1 MRKLLIRILA
11 FFIPNKKKRKEFRKK
26 YSVKHPK
33 LTKRD
38 IYAKLLELEFSLNSI
53 KKIIEFTVNIQ
64 KLPPATGN
72 LKIIQDSSIALLNY
86 FDLICK
92 KNKLVYWIDSG
103 TLIGYKRHNGFIPW
117 DDDIDICMMRTDYE
131 KLFKILDSDFS
142 KNGFKYAHGEITRL
156 YYKNTPAQI
165 DIFPIDVGYQK
176 EPLIGE
182 EKEKFVYCL
191 NELKKSLI
199 CDYEK
204 NLPLQQPVCKIEDV
218 YNLLKKQSILFLNKD
233 PVQEGFLFYGIESCV
248 KNRCLYYYN
257 DVFPLI
263 PVSFYGINCYIPRNS
278 DYWLF
283 TQYGDYMNF
292 PLNTLTSHKD
302 IVERLNADSYKNCQ
316 ELIEKYYPKDKKDEN
331 R

>member
-1 MRKLLIRILA
+1 MKKIFVNLISC
-11 FFIPNKKKRKEFRKK
+11 FIFKKKNRHHFRKK
-26 YSVKHPK
+26 YLKNKKMELKNLCYEIKELNEKIDYLTNFVKR
-33 LTKRD
+33 TTD
-38 IYAKLLELEFSLNSI
+38 
-53 KKIIEFTVNIQ
+53 IQ

-72 LKIIQDSSIALLNY
+72 LKIIQDCSVALLHY
-86 FDLICK
+86 FDQICK
-92 KNKLVYWIDSG
+92 KHNITYWIDSG
-103 TLIGYKRHNGFIPW
+103 TLIGHIRHNGFIPW

-218 YNLLKKQSILFLNKD
+218 YNLLEKQSILFLNKA

-263 PVSFYGINCYIPRNS
+263 PVSFYGIDCYIPRNS

-302 IVERLNADSYKNCQ
+302 IVERLNVDSYKNCQ
-316 ELIEKYYPKDKKDEN
+316 ELIEKHYPKDKKDEN